1 MDMYD
6 RLLVGERS
14 RLPLDPAQRPQSATT
29 SPRQDLAQFL
39 AVQRRELAG
48 WERCTTFRA
57 GSEYVPGWEQASGH
71 MASMGAR
78 SRRGRSQETAEGRA
92 ETVSTQMHEAAEI
105 GRIVMTPP
113 GEQRPKMLAFS
124 ERIPES
130 DEKRNRSGP
139 FAVPEYEERAM
150 TFRPEVSPR

>member
-78 SRRGRSQETAEGRA
+78 SRRGRSQERS